1 MPAVG
6 NQALLPGGGGC
17 LLAREEPWGPAC
29 SLQSL
34 GPGSRL
40 PLPTPASSLIISSSS
55 GRVCR
60 EEGVLPGL
68 PGKGLGPGHRG
79 CRGRCLPATCG
90 ARLCPREGGPRPD
103 PGQRRAACHI
113 LVDSVQSQPWLL
125 LWSGRERC
133 GAGRPRRKLCRERR
147 REPRRVQSR
156 SWGSLGLP
164 GWWGMRSR
172 AWRLGP
178 SAAGLQRVMNS
189 RQEASRRKMQAKA
202 MSTGRGAAAST
213 GLPGVPVVGG
223 LRPSVLMAPATGMGQ
238 KLRGKSAGPRP
249 GEGNMGGG
257 WALLNQQQVASQP
270 FYSEAHRGDSLRS
283 HSGKT
288 MELGLNSG
296 SVSLPAS
303 RGGARNFKISPHE
316 SQ

>member
-1 MPAVG
+1 MPPCQRG
-6 NQALLPGGGGC
+6 T
-17 LLAREEPWGPAC
+17 
-29 SLQSL
+29 L
-34 GPGSRL
+34 G
-40 PLPTPASSLIISSSS
+40 SSLFSPEPRP
-55 GRVCR
+55 RVQAAASHTGQQSQQQQQR
-60 EEGVLPGL
+60 AGL
-68 PGKGLGPGHRG
+68 Q
-79 CRGRCLPATCG
+79 RGRCS
-90 ARLCPREGGPRPD
+90 PRASWERPWAWAQRVSGPLSSCSLWCQAVSEGGGPRPD
-103 PGQRRAACHI
+103 PGRRRAACHI

-125 LWSGRERC
+125 LWSGREHC

-296 SVSLPAS
+296 SVSLPAG
-303 RGGARNFKISPHE
+303 RGGARNFIISPHE